1 MIITVRFRDRIRG
14 VDTIRKAR
22 NYIAA
27 FGFKFNGE
35 VNRSCTGKM
44 LIESQRKRG
53 DARKSEKERLCCC
66 PRRSQS

>member
-44 LIESQRKRG
+44 LIES
-53 DARKSEKERLCCC
+53 
-66 PRRSQS
+66 